1 VTHISPSHNTLL
13 RDLMADSA
21 NTLAVIIFHAILPP
35 GDVITNFIPFS
46 LRLFS
51 LFLFQASFVF
61 NLFLSHM
68 IILFFIFVFGNTA
81 LNGNVINRV

>member
-1 VTHISPSHNTLL
+1 MLYYGPNK
-13 RDLMADSA
+13 ADSV

-46 LRLFS
+46 LQLFS
-51 LFLFQASFVF
+51 LFLYQASFVF

-68 IILFFIFVFGNTA
+68 IILVFIYVFGNTA
-81 LNGNVINRV
+81 LNGTVMNKVDEL